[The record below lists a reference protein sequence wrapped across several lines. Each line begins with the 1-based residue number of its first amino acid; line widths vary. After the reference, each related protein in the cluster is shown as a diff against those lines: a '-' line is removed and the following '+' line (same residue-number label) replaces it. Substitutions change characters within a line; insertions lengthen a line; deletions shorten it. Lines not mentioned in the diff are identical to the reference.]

1 MANSDYTI
9 GYGKP
14 PEHTRFPKGRSGN
27 PKGRPKGSKNLK
39 TDLIEELEER
49 ISVREGGR
57 VQRIT
62 KQRALVKT
70 LIAKGLQGDVRA
82 AEALMKWRSSD
93 QKDLSA
99 DVEETLSTEERE
111 LLAVLEQRVLSQ
123 KPQAVDKGGGD
134 EGDKNGGAT

>member
-1 MANSDYTI
+1 MANRDYTI

-49 ISVREGGR
+49 IAVREGER
-57 VQRIT
+57 IQKIT

-70 LIAKGLQGDVRA
+70 LIAMGLKGDVRA
-82 AEALMKWRSSD
+82 ADTVMKWRSSE
-93 QKDLSA
+93 QKDLSV
-99 DVEETLSTEERE
+99 DTEETLTADESE
-111 LLAVLEQRVLSQ
+111 LLAVLERRVLSQ
-123 KPQAVDKGGGD
+123 KPQTVDKGGGD